1 MTDFKKARRSF
12 IQEVHHS
19 DDGKASDT
27 TLLALTKAALGSK
40 SEKNI
45 KSATAAIRVHKKR
58 AEADTFESRA
68 KKKVVDGM
76 NKSSIGNHIL
86 GWFSPKHAQ

>member
-12 IQEVHHS
+12 IQEVHHN
-19 DDGKASDT
+19 GKAEAN
-27 TLLALTKAALGSK
+27 TLVALTKAALDSK
-40 SEKNI
+40 SAKNI
-45 KSATAAIRVHKKR
+45 KSATAAIRVHEKR
-58 AEADTFESRA
+58 ANADTFESRA

-86 GWFSPKHAQ
+86 GWFSPKHAR